1 MQLCNLIY
9 HEKYQNQEKKSS
21 NTQLQF
27 IILYWFGFFFMT
39 FYQSIFKCQFLLHTY
54 SKEMHIYTG
63 FLKINMPIQNTKRLI
78 KSYPKKITT
87 LKFFFPHHMN
97 FRSQMS

>member
-1 MQLCNLIY
+1 MINT
-9 HEKYQNQEKKSS
+9 KTKK
-21 NTQLQF
+21 N
-27 IILYWFGFFFMT
+27 IIQHPITGHYSLLVLFFTMT
-39 FYQSIFKCQFLLHTY
+39 FYQSIFKCQFLLPTY

>member
-9 HEKYQNQEKKSS
+9 HKKYQNQEKHHPTPNYRS
-21 NTQLQF
+21 LFF
-27 IILYWFGFFFMT
+27 IGLVFFMT
-39 FYQSIFKCQFLLHTY
+39 FYQSIFKCQFLLPTY

-63 FLKINMPIQNTKRLI
+63 FLKMNMPIQNTKRLI